1 MLFFFG
7 SNFRVLLSSQCHY
20 ADLASILYSPA
31 FFVGTDGADGADD

>member
-7 SNFRVLLSSQCHY
+7 SDFRVLLSSQCQY

-31 FFVGTDGADGADD
+31 FFVGANGADD